1 MIKLAVIRL
10 KDGTQEFI
18 RDEDDLINL
27 VEQKLGKDIS
37 SEIKSIIDDLRF
49 ELQSENEFEQDDE
62 TWELECKLD
71 EIQNSIDELIA
82 EFSSQPNLQL
92 KLIKIRNLTL
102 YI

>member
-10 KDGTQEFI
+10 KNGTQEFI

-27 VEQKLGKDIS
+27 IEQKLGKDIS
-37 SEIKSIIDDLRF
+37 NEIKSIIDDLRF

-71 EIQNSIDELIA
+71 EIQNSIDELIT
-82 EFSSQPNLQL
+82 EVSSQPNLQL

>member
-10 KDGTQEFI
+10 KNGTQEFI

-27 VEQKLGKDIS
+27 IEQKLGKDIS
-37 SEIKSIIDDLRF
+37 NEIKSIIDDLRF

-82 EFSSQPNLQL
+82 EVSSQPNLQL

>member
-1 MIKLAVIRL
+1 MIKLSVIRL

-27 VEQKLGKDIS
+27 IEQKLGKDIS

>member
-1 MIKLAVIRL
+1 MAVIRL

>member
-1 MIKLAVIRL
+1 MAVIRL
-10 KDGTQEFI
+10 KNGTQEFI

-27 VEQKLGKDIS
+27 IEQKLGKDIS
-37 SEIKSIIDDLRF
+37 NEIKSIIDDLRF

-82 EFSSQPNLQL
+82 EVSSQPNLQL